1 MHNLFLDGIE
11 IMIKVDCPTKIKK
24 KKSFKV
30 GFKSIKLLG

>member
-11 IMIKVDCPTKIKK
+11 IMIKVDCPTKIL